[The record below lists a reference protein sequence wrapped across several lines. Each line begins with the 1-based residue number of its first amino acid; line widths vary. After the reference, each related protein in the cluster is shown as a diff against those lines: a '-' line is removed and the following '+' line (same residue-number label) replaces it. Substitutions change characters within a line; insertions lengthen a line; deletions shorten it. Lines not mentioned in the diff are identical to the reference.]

1 MEVKDTP
8 DTAAKIT
15 AAIGTIKVGGTAKA
29 PVYDASGKD
38 VTCSGDF
45 DKATTPVSCTKV
57 TGLPGED
64 NKQKEEMDKVLK
76 DLKDSETVNTK
87 NVDALKKMAA
97 DKLKDVSTETI
108 DAFTKTVAQ
117 NPIDMSG
124 NLDKVLD
131 SYIKIDKATEL
142 SSDDVWSSIDC
153 IMQNECN

>member
-76 DLKDSETVNTK
+76 DLKDSEAINAD
-87 NVDALKKMAA
+87 NVDALKISTF
-97 DKLKDVSTETI
+97 DVFSI
-108 DAFTKTVAQ
+108 SF
-117 NPIDMSG
+117 
-124 NLDKVLD
+124 
-131 SYIKIDKATEL
+131 SYLQQSQFNAK
-142 SSDDVWSSIDC
+142 
-153 IMQNECN
+153 